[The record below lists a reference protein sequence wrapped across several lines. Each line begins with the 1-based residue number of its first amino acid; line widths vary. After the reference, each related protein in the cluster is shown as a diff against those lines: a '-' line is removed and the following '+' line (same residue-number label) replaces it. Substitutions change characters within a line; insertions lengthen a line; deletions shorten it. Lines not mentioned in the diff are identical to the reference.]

1 MNENEE
7 KFKVDTEN
15 LKNETVET
23 AKKVKESVKGV
34 NIKEETKHTKGFVT
48 EMFKKPLEKIKEVA
62 EDDSGKYFK
71 TALFLLVIWVLAIF
85 IESSYSTISLWGFA
99 RAFKNILNVIKKIAA
114 PIIGILVY
122 AVIALLLNK
131 DNKKSLTTIISTVTV
146 CYLPT
151 IIASVVSLLTLI
163 SSNISRITVPFSN
176 LCFAVSI
183 VLSYFGFKSV
193 FGNKEDNEFIKKF
206 VLIQALYQVAYIVI
220 RLLGIYI

>member
-1 MNENEE
+1 MI
-7 KFKVDTEN
+7 T
-15 LKNETVET
+15 
-23 AKKVKESVKGV
+23 
-34 NIKEETKHTKGFVT
+34 
-48 EMFKKPLEKIKEVA
+48 IKEVA

-85 IESSYSTISLWGFA
+85 IESSYSTISIWGFA

-183 VLSYFGFKSV
+183 VLSYFGFKAV